1 MTRVTA
7 LAWSAVLAAAASIAS
22 TDLTLSGAD
31 AGFFHHAGGVLVSG
45 DVLHTYA
52 DPAVQAGPFE
62 LAPFGL
68 LPLGAASIVL
78 QVLGTWALVATISRL
93 LRGRGL
99 PAHWIVLGVG
109 FAALVLDLPHTAVV
123 SGHSAQLFVPL
134 LWLLAGIDVRDGRL
148 GRAAV
153 LVALSAG
160 FETWG
165 VLGVCVFALAPRVRP
180 AAIAAGAA
188 LAGAALLYVPFV
200 AAGDFHMLDYAWTV
214 NGGTLASLVLGPGAS
229 FPWSFRVLQ
238 AAAALAAGV
247 GVALALRR
255 TTHAL
260 AASLAALVA
269 VRLALDPVS
278 YSWYWVAFQTLVLAA
293 VAELAASPRGRAL
306 AARSRRR
313 ARVPITHP

>member
-7 LAWSAVLAAAASIAS
+7 LAWSAVLAAAASIAF

-31 AGFFHHAGGVLVSG
+31 AVFFHHAGGVLVSG
-45 DVLHTYA
+45 DWLRTYA

-68 LPLGAASIVL
+68 LPLGVASIVL
-78 QVLGTWALVATISRL
+78 QVLGTWAVIATVSRL

-99 PAHWIVLGVG
+99 PAHWVVLGVG
-109 FAALVLDLPHTAVV
+109 FAALVLDLPHSAVV
-123 SGHSAQLFVPL
+123 SGHPAQLFVPL
-134 LWLLAGIDVRDGRL
+134 LWLLAGMDVRDGRL

-165 VLGVCVFALAPRVRP
+165 VLGVCVFALAPRVWP
-180 AAIAAGAA
+180 AAVAAGAA
-188 LAGAALLYVPFV
+188 LAGAALLYLPFV
-200 AAGDFHMLDYAWTV
+200 LGGDFRMLDYAWTV

-229 FPWSFRVLQ
+229 FPWGLRVLQ
-238 AAAALAAGV
+238 AGAALAAGV

-278 YSWYWVAFQTLVLAA
+278 YSWYWVAFQTLVLAG
-293 VAELAASPRGRAL
+293 VAELATSPRGRAL